1 MEKKKVFT
9 LTPYQISS
17 NEVVRLSEKA
27 RKIINPLQADS
38 GMSATK
44 IVCKC
49 IEFAFENYEGIAD
62 KE

>member
-1 MEKKKVFT
+1 MSENKKFT

-17 NEVVRLSEKA
+17 SETVRLTEKA
-27 RKIINPLQADS
+27 RQIVNALQADS

-44 IVCKC
+44 IVSKC
-49 IEFAFENYEGIAD
+49 IEFAFKNYEGITD

>member
-1 MEKKKVFT
+1 MGNKKFT

-17 NEVVRLSEKA
+17 SEVVRLTGKA
-27 RKIINPLQADS
+27 RQIVNTLQADS

-44 IVCKC
+44 IVSKC
-49 IEFAFENYEGIAD
+49 IEFAFEHYEGIAS